1 MNKELFKQFFVIAYM
16 ASKSE
21 RLPHR
26 KNETVEIQADRYA
39 EVCWIKFC
47 QIWPVKE
54 TSYAKT
60 ATLIIMSA
68 IVSFGLNPGGCGFSS
83 FSGNMN

>member
-54 TSYAKT
+54 HDPFWHNKLMKKIAD
-60 ATLIIMSA
+60 
-68 IVSFGLNPGGCGFSS
+68 NPPTPGEKKD
-83 FSGNMN
+83 